1 MKRKNKNM
9 NLNSIHSRL
18 RVPLGGAIVLAFFA
32 ALPARADYQST
43 VLGQSPAGYWRLNET
58 TQPPTP
64 PINATNAGS
73 VGSPA
78 GDGVYYNE
86 VRGVTPGAIVSE
98 PTSAAVQFTA
108 AVDGNRVR
116 IPYQPQWNTAG
127 PFSVEFWIRPDRTN
141 TTQCVA
147 ADVEFIASTP
157 TPQRNGWLIYQGNA
171 PGLTDGQG
179 WSFRLYNSTALN
191 GLSQANYVGPLDPN
205 GWYHIVGA
213 FDGTNIKLYTNG
225 YIAATT
231 AITGTFRPN
240 TNSAI
245 PLTFGARADGASG
258 YFVSKATFDEA
269 AYYTTALSDGQ
280 VLAHYQAGTN
290 AVPSTPYSQVILNDT
305 PVGYWR
311 FNEPGDVAAANIGT
325 LVSAATG
332 TYQVGTTPGVA
343 GPRQSAYPGFEVDND
358 AVSVPGTG
366 PAVSVPPLN
375 FNTNTVTIT
384 GWVKPSTSAESVS
397 AGIVLCDAGT
407 TYAGLTIDLNGGLGL
422 GYVWAGAS
430 STYNWI
436 PATDPNYLLPTLPVS
451 DWAYV
456 ALVVRPDQAWIYTC
470 ASNNPARFA
479 GATNHYAHVNQAF
492 DGATLFGWDPNT
504 LVNAGFAGSIDE
516 VAIWNRAL
524 GVGEL
529 YTQYGAAVGG
539 LKPIIFGDLQG
550 PAGSVAAG
558 DPIVLSVDAGGTPPL
573 TYTWH
578 RGGTNYASTTT
589 GVLTIPISSL
599 DDAGTYDVHI
609 SNGSGSADSQPVH
622 VDVVVPSTPQIQQI
636 LGYQSR
642 TLYPAGTLS
651 FAAIATGGGLQYQW
665 YKNASPIASA
675 TSSAFSIARLVATDA
690 GSYSVS
696 VTNIVGAATSGPPAV
711 ITIASLTPGS
721 YEAAIVASAPEAWWR
736 MDEATGST
744 NMWDSMGRHDGCYTN
759 LTGATPPVT
768 LGATGALLGDTNTAA
783 SFVAANQAFGYV
795 PFAPA
800 LNPQVMTIE
809 CWVKTASSTV
819 SGLAPVS
826 SRVTGAGW
834 WWQTDVE
841 GGTGYWIPFGSDAAH
856 TAWRTPLEGTANAA
870 TATIVPGQWSHLVL
884 IVDTTSGY
892 PITPY
897 INGVGFG
904 SWGFNAIGNFNGSG
918 PFLIG
923 ARGASPGAIADTFFD
938 GQVDEVAVYNYALT
952 PTEITNHFIAR
963 GIVIIPPFFTTPLL
977 SQTVTTGKSISF
989 STSVLG
995 TAPISL
1001 QWYKDGKLIID
1012 ATNSTYAITNT
1023 LLGDAGTYA
1032 LWAMNSAATTNISA
1046 SLVVI
1051 SPVSY
1056 ANVTNNLVLH
1066 LTFDGDT
1073 TDSSGRGNNGT
1084 PSTSNPPDAPPVFV
1098 PGIIGTQALHY
1109 ETVVVTNVGV
1119 STNIQS
1125 ASYVTLG
1132 TVGSGPPTDLQF
1144 GASTSFSV
1152 SLWVKLDAGALPPDL
1167 PFIGTSTNSNNY
1179 PGWDLSPSFY
1189 LGGWQ
1194 FNLNDGVI
1202 NSGNNVNVNGPNNS
1216 INDGNW
1222 HNFVLTVDRTAKVAN
1237 SYVDGVLGAS
1247 ISIPTLGNIDNNN
1260 YWPIVIGQDPTYQ
1273 YHQGAYG
1280 PFAGSATLDDIGI
1293 WRQALTALE
1302 VAQIASAGSTAG
1314 RSFNTVAPSGGTQPD
1329 ITGISV
1335 SGGTVTIKFTGGAS
1349 DPASAFTLFSSGTV
1363 SGVYNSAAGAVVTGS
1378 AGSYTATVPTN
1389 GAMQFYRIQR

>member
-1 MKRKNKNM
+1 M
-9 NLNSIHSRL
+9 NLNSINSRL
-18 RVPLGGAIVLAFFA
+18 RVPLGGAIVLALFA
-32 ALPARADYQST
+32 ALPARADYPST
-43 VLGQSPAGYWRLNET
+43 VLSQNPAGYWRLNET
-58 TQPPTP
+58 GQPPPP
-64 PINATNAGS
+64 PINASNIGT

-78 GDGVYYNE
+78 GDGTYE
-86 VRGVTPGAIVSE
+86 PGCIRGVTPGAIVSQPANGCVE
-98 PTSAAVQFTA
+98 LTGIA
-108 AVDGNRVR
+108 GNRVR
-116 IPYQPQWNTAG
+116 IPDQPQWSGA
-127 PFSVEFWIRPDRTN
+127 PVFSVEFWIKPTRTD
-141 TTQCVA
+141 TLQCAA
-147 ADVEFIASTP
+147 ADVEFIATP
-157 TPQRNGWLIYQGNA
+157 AQRNGWLLYQGDSSLSTGN
-171 PGLTDGQG
+171 GFV
-179 WSFRLYNSTALN
+179 FRCYNST
-191 GLSQANYVGPLDPN
+191 GLTAQTGAAVNMTLDPAQ
-205 GWYHIVGA
+205 WYHVVGT
-213 FDGTNIKLYTNG
+213 FDGTNILLYTNG
-225 YIAATT
+225 LLAASNTIA
-231 AITGTFRPN
+231 GTFRPN
-240 TNSAI
+240 SNTGI

-258 YFVSKATFDEA
+258 YFESVANFDEA
-269 AYYTTALSDGQ
+269 AYYTTVLDPGR

-290 AVPSTPYSQVILNDT
+290 ASPSTPYQQVVLNDS
-305 PVGYWR
+305 PMEYLR
-311 FNEPGDVAAANIGT
+311 FNEPPDINAVNIGALGSAANG
-325 LVSAATG
+325 L
-332 TYQVGTTPGVA
+332 YQVGTTPGVA
-343 GPRQSAYPGFEVDND
+343 GPRPAAYPGFETSNY

-366 PAVSVPPLN
+366 PAVSVPALN
-375 FNTNTVTIT
+375 FNTNTVTIS
-384 GWVKPSTSAESVS
+384 GWVNASGNTQNQL
-397 AGIVLCDAGT
+397 AGIIACDGGST
-407 TYAGLTIDLNGGLGL
+407 LYSGLIIDLNGTGV
-422 GYVWAGAS
+422 GYSWNNAG

-436 PATDPNYLLPTLPVS
+436 PSSDATPPLPLLPAS

-456 ALVVRPDQAWIYTC
+456 ALVVKPDQAEVYIC
-470 ASNNPARFA
+470 ASNNPAGFA
-479 GATNHYAHVNQAF
+479 GATNHYAHINESF
-492 DGATLFGWDPNT
+492 DSATLFGSDNGNPT
-504 LVNAGFAGSIDE
+504 YSFAGKIDE

-529 YTQYGAAVGG
+529 YTQYGAAAGGVGP
-539 LKPIIFGDLQG
+539 KIFGDLQG
-550 PAGSVAAG
+550 PTGDVAAG

-573 TYTWH
+573 TFTWYEH
-578 RGGTNYASTTT
+578 GSAIATTSSNTLVIGTSTVLDT
-589 GVLTIPISSL
+589 GSFYVT
-599 DDAGTYDVHI
+599 I
-609 SNGSGSADSQPVH
+609 SNGTGLVQSSPVSVNVVTPSQPTIV
-622 VDVVVPSTPQIQQI
+622 Q
-636 LGYQSR
+636 LMGYQSR
-642 TLYPAGTLS
+642 TLYPTGTLS
-651 FAAIATGGGLQYQW
+651 MAVSATGGGLKYQW
-665 YKNASPIASA
+665 YKNAAPIASA
-675 TSSAFSIARLVATDA
+675 TSSAFTIPYVVTGDA
-690 GSYSVS
+690 GSYSVYM
-696 VTNIVGAATSGPPAV
+696 TNIVGNATSGPPAV
-711 ITIASLTPGS
+711 ITIASVTAGS
-721 YEAAIVASAPEAWWR
+721 YEAAIVSSGPEAWWR

-744 NMWDSMGRHDGCYTN
+744 NMWDSMGRHDGTYTN

-768 LGATGALLGDTNTAA
+768 LGATGALVGDANTAA

-800 LNPQVMTIE
+800 LNPKVMTIE

-841 GGTGYWIPFGSDAAH
+841 GGTGYWIPDGSDAAH
-856 TAWRTPLEGTANAA
+856 GNFRTPLEGTATAA

-892 PITPY
+892 PFTPY

-904 SWGFNAIGNFNGSG
+904 SWGYNAIGNYNASG
-918 PFLIG
+918 PFIIG

-1001 QWYKDGKLIID
+1001 QWYKDGKLISD

-1032 LWAMNSAATTNISA
+1032 LWATNSAATTNISA

-1084 PSTSNPPDAPPVFV
+1084 PSTSNPPNAPPVFV
-1098 PGIIGTQALHY
+1098 PGIIGTQALQY
-1109 ETVVVTNVGV
+1109 ATVVVTNIGV

-1125 ASYVTLG
+1125 VSYVTLG

-1152 SLWVKLDAGALPPDL
+1152 SLWVKQPNGALFEDL
-1167 PFIGTSTNSNNY
+1167 PFIGTATNSTGW
-1179 PGWDLSPSFY
+1179 PGWVLAPSVQ

-1194 FNLNDGVI
+1194 FSLGDGTTTI
-1202 NSGNNVNVNGPNNS
+1202 DINGPNNS

-1237 SYVDGVLGAS
+1237 GYLDGVLGAS
-1247 ISIPTLGNIDNNN
+1247 ANIGSLGSIDNNN
-1260 YWPIVIGQDPTYQ
+1260 YWPIVIGQDPTLQ
-1273 YHQGAYG
+1273 YISPGSHTYV
-1280 PFAGSATLDDIGI
+1280 AGTATLDDIGI
-1293 WRQALTALE
+1293 WRQALTPLE
-1302 VAQIASAGSTAG
+1302 VAQIASAGSTSG
-1314 RSFNTVAPSGGTQPD
+1314 HSFDTVAPSGGTQPD

-1335 SGGTVTIKFTGGAS
+1335 SGNTVTIKFTAGVS

-1363 SGVYNSAAGAVVTGS
+1363 NGTYSSAAGASVTGS